1 MDTPQIDDFLLW
13 TAAVVV
19 AVTAIAGGLAA
30 LYRLLTGSLS
40 KRLDSISSQ
49 LHRNGGSSLRDA
61 IDRIEEK
68 QAEIQVDVR
77 DVRAKIDDHIAWH
90 LTDKDR

>member
-40 KRLDSISSQ
+40 KRLDGISSQ
-49 LHRNGGSSLRDA
+49 LQRNGGSSLRDA
-61 IDRIEEK
+61 VDRIEEK
-68 QAEIQVDVR
+68 QTEIQRDVR
-77 DVRAKIDDHIAWH
+77 DVRQRLDDHISYH
-90 LTDKDR
+90 LDKEL